1 MKPLVGRWVWLFPL
15 TYCLH
20 VGEEYWGGESFYR
33 WASRLLAIEFTAR
46 EFLALN
52 GAAMAVMCLCL
63 ALAWSRRSLQWLV
76 VTFAFVVSFNGF
88 AHTIASVAT
97 RSYSPGLVSGVLVWV
112 PLGAYAMRRAY
123 QSLPRRQFR
132 VGLAVGVL
140 AHAAVTLI
148 AITR

>member
-20 VGEEYWGGESFYR
+20 IAEEYWGGESFYR
-33 WASRLLAIEFTAR
+33 WASRLLAMEFTAR

-63 ALAWSRRSLQWLV
+63 ALACSWRSMQWLV
-76 VTFAFVVSFNGF
+76 VTFGFVVAFNGF
-88 AHTIASVAT
+88 AHAVASVAT
-97 RSYSPGLVSGVLVWV
+97 HSYSPGLVSGILVWD
-112 PLGAYAMRRAY
+112 PLGAYAMRRAHK
-123 QSLPRRQFR
+123 SLPRRQFL
-132 VGLAVGVL
+132 VGLAVGVV